1 MRSVQKCTYCG
12 SIVKEQ
18 ESMIEQTVQDIFD
31 ICTKYSDCS
40 LADFYD
46 ETTML
51 PELRKAH

>member
-1 MRSVQKCTYCG
+1 MHLCG
-12 SIVKEQ
+12 GIVKEQ
-18 ESMIEQTVQDIFD
+18 ESMIEQTVQTIFD
-31 ICTKYSDCS
+31 IRTKYSDCS